1 MLLFIDCF
9 VVGGGNWK
17 MLRNGSKFVSLFL
30 IFLNNKGFSVL
41 LILLLIES
49 VEKDSND
56 EVDNLDIDSDSLD
69 LNKVSVE
76 VFKRRLNCVK
86 WM

>member
-1 MLLFIDCF
+1 M
-9 VVGGGNWK
+9 
-17 MLRNGSKFVSLFL
+17 
-30 IFLNNKGFSVL
+30 

-56 EVDNLDIDSDSLD
+56 EVDDLDIDSDSLD

>member
-1 MLLFIDCF
+1 M
-9 VVGGGNWK
+9 
-17 MLRNGSKFVSLFL
+17 
-30 IFLNNKGFSVL
+30 

-76 VFKRRLNCVK
+76 VFKRRLICVK